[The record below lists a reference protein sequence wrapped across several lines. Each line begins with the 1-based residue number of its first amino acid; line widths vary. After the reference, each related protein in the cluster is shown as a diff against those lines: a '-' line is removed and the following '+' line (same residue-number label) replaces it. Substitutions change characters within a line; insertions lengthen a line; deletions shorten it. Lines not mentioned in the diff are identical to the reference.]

1 MFANAMD
8 KNNHWTQTE
17 NGADALNSTGNPLLN
32 LYGIVGSLRSRTND
46 EIIELF
52 QDAAE
57 FDFVYAL
64 KLAFYTRDV
73 RGGLGERRV
82 SRVIFEWLANEYPH
96 EMVQVLPYVPFFGRY
111 DDWFIFMNTPLKNN
125 VVRLINEQL
134 HLDFEAYMK
143 GESISLLAKWM
154 PSINTSS
161 KETRNLAKWFANE
174 FGYSESNYRKLLS
187 HMRSKLDVVE
197 KKMSANDWFSIK
209 YAGVPSRAMMTYRKS
224 FQKHDENGFS
234 EYIESVTKGE
244 TKINSSTL
252 FPYDI
257 FEKMGFTHSSYS
269 SNSHFSFQ
277 SWDKVL
283 EEQWKALPNYIEDG
297 DNVIVIADTSGS
309 MSGRPIC
316 TSVGL
321 GIYFAERNTGQF
333 HNRFMTF
340 SSRPSWI
347 ELKGKTLKEKI
358 TCVPSIVENTNLEAA
373 FKLILSV
380 AIQNNI
386 PQEEMPKAL
395 VVISDM
401 EIDEGSTQ
409 NKTTFQKNMQKQYS
423 QAGYELPNIV
433 YWNVASRQNIFHAEI
448 NDNGVQLASGQN
460 PSVFK
465 AILENIG
472 TTPVEAMMKV
482 LTSERYAC
490 INLE

>member
-8 KNNHWTQTE
+8 KNNRWTKTE
-17 NGADALNSTGNPLLN
+17 NGADALNSTGNPLLD
-32 LYGIVGSLRSRTND
+32 LYGIIGSLRSRTDN
-46 EIIELF
+46 EIIQLF

-64 KLAFYTRDV
+64 KLAFYARDV

-82 SRVIFEWLANEYPH
+82 SRVIFEWLANEYPS

-111 DDWFIFMNTPLKNN
+111 DDWFVFLNTPLKNS
-125 VVRLINEQL
+125 VVSLINEQL
-134 HLDFEAYMK
+134 RLDFEADMK

-161 KETRNLAKWFANE
+161 KQTRNLAKWFANE
-174 FGYSESNYRKLLS
+174 FGYSESNYRKMLS

-224 FQKHDENGFS
+224 FQRHDEDGFS
-234 EYIESVTKGE
+234 EYIESVQKGE
-244 TKINSSTL
+244 SKINSSTL

-257 FEKMGFTHSSYS
+257 FEKMGLDYMGRS
-269 SNSHFSFQ
+269 FSFQ
-277 SWDKVL
+277 NWDRIL
-283 EEQWKALPNYIEDG
+283 EEQWKALPNYIKDG

-347 ELKGKTLKEKI
+347 ELKGETLKEKI
-358 TCVPSIVENTNLEAA
+358 GCIPAIVDNTNLEAA
-373 FKLILSV
+373 LQMVLSV
-380 AIQNNI
+380 AVENNI
-386 PQEEMPKAL
+386 SQEEMPKAL

-401 EIDEGSTQ
+401 EIDASGGGR
-409 NKTTFQKNMQKQYS
+409 TTFQKNMKKQY
-423 QAGYELPNIV
+423 ANVGYELPNII
-433 YWNVASRQNIFHAEI
+433 YWNVDSRQNIFHAES
-448 NDNGVQLASGQN
+448 NDQGVQLASGQN